1 MDDDDDNNNNNNN
14 ILVTIG
20 NKHSKHTFPR
30 KASFFVTFPY
40 TTVPIF
46 ELLYR
51 YVFSP
56 VLSCRAVVWNNRL
69 MLASSMEIHLSSSS
83 HLTVG
88 PSVTYSVVNASL
100 NNQMPMFTLDVC
112 LQQPR
117 GLRLGSAV
125 TRLLGLRV
133 RIPPGAWMFVYCVL
147 YGRRADHSSGGVLP
161 TVVCLCV
168 IVKHR

>member
-112 LQQPR
+112 LQQPISVAAR
-117 GLRLGSAV
+117 SEARVCSNSLAGIAGSNTA
-125 TRLLGLRV
+125 
-133 RIPPGAWMFVYCVL
+133 
-147 YGRRADHSSGGVLP
+147 GGMD
-161 TVVCLCV
+161 VCLLCV
-168 IVKHR
+168 VR